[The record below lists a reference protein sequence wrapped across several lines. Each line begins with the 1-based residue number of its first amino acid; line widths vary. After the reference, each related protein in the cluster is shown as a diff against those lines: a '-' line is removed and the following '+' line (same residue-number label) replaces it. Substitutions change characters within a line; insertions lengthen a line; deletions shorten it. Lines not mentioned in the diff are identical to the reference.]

1 MKKRLFN
8 PVITTITNLTLCIS
22 LVGCASIISGGAKKI
37 TLNTT
42 PPGAKVTIYDKSGK
56 VISTNQTPAIVSLDR
71 SQGYFRGQEY
81 RIVIEKP
88 GFKPSEL
95 RVRSTINGWYFGNIF
110 FGGLIGM
117 IIVDPLTGAM
127 FTLSP
132 DHIEQTL
139 TPAQRSSIKR
149 GPGLGIML
157 KEQLSPE
164 QIRNL
169 KSLAL
174 EDRELPE

>member
-1 MKKRLFN
+1 MTIQPLRYAIN
-8 PVITTITNLTLCIS
+8 SIVVIVLCLA
-22 LVGCASIISGGAKKI
+22 LVGCASIFSGGRKKVTI
-37 TLNTT
+37 NTT

-56 VISTNQTPAIVSLDR
+56 VVTTNQTPTVVQLDR
-71 SQGYFRGQEY
+71 GERYFKGQEY

-88 GFKPSEL
+88 GFKPAE
-95 RVRSTINGWYFGNIF
+95 VRITSNVNGWYFGNILI
-110 FGGLIGM
+110 GGLIGM
-117 IIVDPLTGAM
+117 VIVDPMTGAM

-132 DHIEQTL
+132 DHIQETL
-139 TPAQRSSIKR
+139 TPAQRSSLKR

-169 KSLAL
+169 KSLATR
-174 EDRELPE
+174 D